1 MPPSRRT
8 AARSVRMLGVTAA
21 SAAFVLGASGSA
33 LAGDIADFSASA
45 ACDGTKG
52 VITVTDKDKTAIPA
66 VVTVFLQN
74 NNADLRQVGEPQTV
88 IGSAKGTT
96 VVFAEE
102 WEPGAEYRVHITAVD
117 ADLNADIEPNLTTP
131 AKGCKSDNPNKP
143 DTPAKPGKPTASGT
157 PSAPATTPSS
167 TPSGTA
173 SGAATPGTPSPSASA
188 SASASADDSSAPA
201 DTGSGPASSN
211 APSPGLGESNL
222 AETGSGAPTGA
233 IVGIAAALLALGGGA
248 VFYGMRRRGADN
260 H

>member
-1 MPPSRRT
+1 MSPSRRT
-8 AARSVRMLGVTAA
+8 AVRSVRMLGVTAA
-21 SAAFVLGASGSA
+21 SAAFVLGTSGSA
-33 LAGDIADFSASA
+33 LAGGIADFSASA

-74 NNADLRQVGEPQTV
+74 NNADLRQVGEALTV
-88 IGSAKGTT
+88 VGSAKGST
-96 VVFAEE
+96 VTFPEE

-117 ADLNADIEPNLTTP
+117 ADLNADIAPNLTTP
-131 AKGCKSDNPNKP
+131 AKGCKSDTGEPGKP
-143 DTPAKPGKPTASGT
+143 AESDKPGKPSASST
-157 PSAPATTPSS
+157 PTTPATTPSS
-167 TPSGTA
+167 TPSDRL
-173 SGAATPGTPSPSASA
+173 SGAASGKPSPSPSAE
-188 SASASADDSSAPA
+188 DSSAPA

-248 VFYGMRRRGADN
+248 VFYGMRRRGAN
-260 H
+260 R

>member
-1 MPPSRRT
+1 MSPSRRT

-45 ACDGTKG
+45 ACDGAKG
-52 VITVTDKDKTAIPA
+52 VITVTDKDKTAVPA

-74 NNADLRQVGEPQTV
+74 NNADLRQVGVAQTV
-88 IGSAKGTT
+88 IGSAKGAT
-96 VVFAEE
+96 VTFAED
-102 WEPGAEYRVHITAVD
+102 WEPGAVYRVHITAVD

-143 DTPAKPGKPTASGT
+143 DKPEKPGKPSASST
-157 PSAPATTPSS
+157 PTTPTAPATTPSS

-173 SGAATPGTPSPSASA
+173 SGAATSGAPAPSP
-188 SASASADDSSAPA
+188 SADDSSAPA
-201 DTGSGPASSN
+201 DAGPGPASSN

-233 IVGIAAALLALGGGA
+233 IVGLAAALLALGGGA
-248 VFYGMRRRGADN
+248 VFYGMRRRGADS

>member
-1 MPPSRRT
+1 
-8 AARSVRMLGVTAA
+8 MLGVTAA

-74 NNADLRQVGEPQTV
+74 NNADLRQVGVAQTV
-88 IGSAKGTT
+88 IGSAKGAT
-96 VVFAEE
+96 VTFAEE
-102 WEPGAEYRVHITAVD
+102 WEPGAVYRVHITAVD

-143 DTPAKPGKPTASGT
+143 EKPGKPSASST
-157 PSAPATTPSS
+157 PTAPATTPSS
-167 TPSGTA
+167 TPSDTA
-173 SGAATPGTPSPSASA
+173 SGAATSGAPVPSP
-188 SASASADDSSAPA
+188 SADDSSAPA

>member
-1 MPPSRRT
+1 MSPSRRT

-74 NNADLRQVGEPQTV
+74 NNADLRQVGVAQTV
-88 IGSAKGTT
+88 IGSAKGAT
-96 VVFAEE
+96 VTFAEE
-102 WEPGAEYRVHITAVD
+102 WEPGAVYRVHITAVD

-143 DTPAKPGKPTASGT
+143 EKPGKPSASST
-157 PSAPATTPSS
+157 PTAPATTPSS
-167 TPSGTA
+167 TPSDTA
-173 SGAATPGTPSPSASA
+173 SGAATSGAPVPSP
-188 SASASADDSSAPA
+188 SADDSSAPA

>member
-1 MPPSRRT
+1 MSPSRRT

-45 ACDGTKG
+45 ACDGAKG
-52 VITVTDKDKTAIPA
+52 VITVTDKDKTAVPA

-74 NNADLRQVGEPQTV
+74 NNADLRQVGVAQTV
-88 IGSAKGTT
+88 IGSAKGAT
-96 VVFAEE
+96 VTFAED
-102 WEPGAEYRVHITAVD
+102 WEPGAVYRVHITAVD

-143 DTPAKPGKPTASGT
+143 DKPEKPGKPSASST
-157 PSAPATTPSS
+157 PTTPTAPATTPSS

-173 SGAATPGTPSPSASA
+173 SGAATSGAPAPSP
-188 SASASADDSSAPA
+188 SADDSSAPA
-201 DTGSGPASSN
+201 DAGSGPASSN

-233 IVGIAAALLALGGGA
+233 IVGVAAALLALGGGA

>member
-1 MPPSRRT
+1 MSPSRRT

-45 ACDGTKG
+45 ACDGAKG
-52 VITVTDKDKTAIPA
+52 VITVTDKDKTATPA

-74 NNADLRQVGEPQTV
+74 NNADLRQVGVAQTV
-88 IGSAKGTT
+88 IGSAKGAT
-96 VVFAEE
+96 VTFAEE
-102 WEPGAEYRVHITAVD
+102 WEPGAVYRVHITAVD

-143 DTPAKPGKPTASGT
+143 DKPEKPGKPSASST
-157 PSAPATTPSS
+157 PTTPTAPAATPSS

-173 SGAATPGTPSPSASA
+173 SGAATSGAPAPSP
-188 SASASADDSSAPA
+188 SADDSSAPA

-233 IVGIAAALLALGGGA
+233 IVGVAAALLALGGGA